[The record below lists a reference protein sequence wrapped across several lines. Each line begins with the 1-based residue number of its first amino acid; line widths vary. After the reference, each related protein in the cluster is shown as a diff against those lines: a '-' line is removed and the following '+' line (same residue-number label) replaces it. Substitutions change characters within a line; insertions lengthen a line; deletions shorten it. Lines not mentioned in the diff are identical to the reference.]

1 MMLIHSSE
9 RPISFIIA
17 AKSYRRPIIGW
28 FAKQIQAIPVE
39 RPQDL
44 VSKGLGTISA
54 VKENGIVLG
63 KDTKFISLFHKNDT
77 IIIKDVQI
85 LILG

>member
-17 AKSYRRPIIGW
+17 AKSYRKPVIGW
-28 FAKQIQAIPVE
+28 FAKQIHAIPVE

-44 VSKGLGTISA
+44 VQKGPGTISA
-54 VKENGIVLG
+54 LSQNGIVHG
-63 KDTKFISLFHKNDT
+63 K
-77 IIIKDVQI
+77 
-85 LILG
+85 